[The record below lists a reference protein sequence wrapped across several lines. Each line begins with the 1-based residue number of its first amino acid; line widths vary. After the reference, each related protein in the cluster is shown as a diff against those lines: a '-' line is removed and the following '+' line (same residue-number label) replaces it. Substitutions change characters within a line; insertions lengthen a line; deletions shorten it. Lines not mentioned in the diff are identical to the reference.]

1 MESPQIG
8 GDVVEGKVLS
18 AGKVPSIGGS
28 TSGE

>member
-18 AGKVPSIGGS
+18 VRKVPSIGGS